1 MKNRFTITITD
12 IYESKHYL
20 LHQVIKRVVLY
31 FTLFIVL
38 LIVLGSF
45 FISFLMYEVDAIQ
58 SKKEIVEHE
67 YVKLKNS
74 NTKLENEIGVKTKEY
89 DAIKDK
95 VSDIEELIG
104 LVPDATQEI
113 DTRLENINL
122 TNIQEQAILNAVP
135 SGNILPDMKIT
146 AKFGWRKHPI
156 LKRKEFHKGIDL
168 KAKRKTPIKAPA
180 NGVVEFAGFHK
191 SSGYGY
197 LIIIDHNFGFKTQ
210 YGHLDKKMIVKT
222 GQFVKKGEIIGY
234 TGNSG
239 LSTGPHLHYEVR
251 FVSRP
256 LNPINFLKWNKD
268 NFKDI
273 FKKEKR
279 VPWESLISMSNNQFL
294 HQKQP

>member
-1 MKNRFTITITD
+1 MKSKFTITITD
-12 IYESKHYL
+12 IYGSKHYL
-20 LHQVIKRVVLY
+20 LNQVIKRVVLY
-31 FTLFIVL
+31 FTLLIVL
-38 LIVLGSF
+38 LIVFGSF
-45 FISFLMYEVDAIQ
+45 FISFLMYEVDAAQ

-74 NTKLENEIGVKTKEY
+74 NDKLENEISAKTKEY
-89 DAIKDK
+89 EEIKDK

-104 LVPDATQEI
+104 LTPDATQEI
-113 DTRLENINL
+113 STRLENINL
-122 TNIQEQAILNAVP
+122 TNIQEQSLLNSIP
-135 SGNILPDMKIT
+135 SGNVLPDMIIT
-146 AKFGWRKHPI
+146 AKFGWRQHPI

-168 KAKRKTPIKAPA
+168 KAKRKTPIRAPA

-197 LIIIDHNFGFKTQ
+197 LLIIDHNYGFKTE
-210 YGHLDKKMIVKT
+210 YGHLDKKIIVKA

-239 LSTGPHLHYEVR
+239 LSTGPHLHYEIR
-251 FVSRP
+251 FISRP

-268 NFKDI
+268 NFKEI
-273 FKKEKR
+273 FKKERR
-279 VPWESLISMSNNQFL
+279 VPWESLISMNNNQFL

>member
-1 MKNRFTITITD
+1 MKSRFTITITD
-12 IYESKHYL
+12 IYGSKHYL
-20 LHQVIKRVVLY
+20 LHQVIKKVVLY
-31 FTLFIVL
+31 VVLFIVL
-38 LIVLGSF
+38 AIIAGSF
-45 FISFLMYEVDAIQ
+45 FISFLMYEVDAVE
-58 SKKEIVEHE
+58 SKKEIVEHR
-67 YVKLKNS
+67 YKKLQNS
-74 NTKLENEIGVKTKEY
+74 NLKLEKEIADKSKEY

-104 LVPDATQEI
+104 LVPDQTQEI

-135 SGNILPDMKIT
+135 SGNILPEMKIS

-156 LKRKEFHKGIDL
+156 LKRREFHKGIDL

-210 YGHLDKKMIVKT
+210 YGHLDKKMIVKA

-294 HQKQP
+294 HQKQQ

>member
-1 MKNRFTITITD
+1 
-12 IYESKHYL
+12 
-20 LHQVIKRVVLY
+20 
-31 FTLFIVL
+31 
-38 LIVLGSF
+38 
-45 FISFLMYEVDAIQ
+45 MYEVDAVQ

-74 NTKLENEIGVKTKEY
+74 NDKLEKEISVKTKEY
-89 DAIKDK
+89 EEIKDK

-104 LVPDATQEI
+104 LTPNATDEMT
-113 DTRLENINL
+113 TRLENINL
-122 TNIQEQAILNAVP
+122 TNIQEQSLLNSVP
-135 SGNILPDMKIT
+135 SGNILPDMIIT

-197 LIIIDHNFGFKTQ
+197 LIILDHNYGFKTQ
-210 YGHLDKKMIVKT
+210 YGHLDKKIIVKA

-239 LSTGPHLHYEVR
+239 LSTGPHLHYEIR
-251 FVSRP
+251 FISRP

-268 NFKDI
+268 NFKEI
-273 FKKEKR
+273 FKKERR

-294 HQKQP
+294 HQK

>member
-58 SKKEIVEHE
+58 SKKEIVEHQ

-294 HQKQP
+294 HQKQQ

>member
-1 MKNRFTITITD
+1 MKSKFTITITD
-12 IYESKHYL
+12 IYGSKHYL
-20 LHQVIKRVVLY
+20 LNQVIKRVVLY
-31 FTLFIVL
+31 FTLLIVL
-38 LIVLGSF
+38 LIVFGSF
-45 FISFLMYEVDAIQ
+45 FISFLMYEVDAVQ

-74 NTKLENEIGVKTKEY
+74 NDKLEKEISVKTKKYEE
-89 DAIKDK
+89 IKDK

-104 LVPDATQEI
+104 LTPNATDEMT
-113 DTRLENINL
+113 TRLENINL
-122 TNIQEQAILNAVP
+122 TNIQEQSLLNSVP
-135 SGNILPDMKIT
+135 SGNILPDMIIT

-197 LIIIDHNFGFKTQ
+197 LIILDHNYGFKTQ
-210 YGHLDKKMIVKT
+210 YGHLDKKIIVKA

-239 LSTGPHLHYEVR
+239 LSTGPHLHYEIR
-251 FVSRP
+251 FISRP

-268 NFKDI
+268 NFKEI
-273 FKKEKR
+273 FKKERR

-294 HQKQP
+294 HQK

>member
-12 IYESKHYL
+12 IYGSKHYL
-20 LHQVIKRVVLY
+20 LHQIIKKVVLY
-31 FTLFIVL
+31 FTLFVVL

-45 FISFLMYEVDAIQ
+45 FISFLMYEVDAVQ
-58 SKKEIVEHE
+58 SKKEIIQHE
-67 YVKLKNS
+67 YAKLKKN
-74 NTKLENEIGVKTKEY
+74 NTKLEKQISIKTKEY
-89 DAIKDK
+89 EEIKDK

-104 LVPDATQEI
+104 LTPDTTEEI
-113 DTRLENINL
+113 GVRLENINL
-122 TNIQEQAILNAVP
+122 SKIQEQSLLNSIP
-135 SGNILPDMKIT
+135 SGYVLPNMIVT
-146 AKFGWRKHPI
+146 AKFGWRIHPI

-168 KAKRKTPIKAPA
+168 KAKRKTPIAAPA

-197 LIIIDHNFGFKTQ
+197 LVILDHNFGFKTK
-210 YGHLDKKMIVKT
+210 YGHLSKKMVVKA

-234 TGNSG
+234 TGSSG
-239 LSTGPHLHYEVR
+239 LSTGPHLHYEIR
-251 FVSRP
+251 FISRP

-268 NFKDI
+268 NFKEI

>member
-1 MKNRFTITITD
+1 MKSKFTITITD
-12 IYESKHYL
+12 IYGSKHYL
-20 LHQVIKRVVLY
+20 LNQVIKRVVLY
-31 FTLFIVL
+31 FTLLIVL
-38 LIVLGSF
+38 LIVFGSF

-74 NTKLENEIGVKTKEY
+74 NDKLEKEISVKTKKYEE
-89 DAIKDK
+89 IKDK

-104 LVPDATQEI
+104 LTPNATDEMT
-113 DTRLENINL
+113 TRLENINL
-122 TNIQEQAILNAVP
+122 TNIQEQSLLNSVP
-135 SGNILPDMKIT
+135 SGNILPDMIIT

-197 LIIIDHNFGFKTQ
+197 LIILDHNYGFKTQ
-210 YGHLDKKMIVKT
+210 YGHLDKKIIVKA

-239 LSTGPHLHYEVR
+239 LSTGPHLHYEIR
-251 FVSRP
+251 FISRP

-268 NFKDI
+268 NFKEI
-273 FKKEKR
+273 FKKERR

-294 HQKQP
+294 HQK